1 MNENNRD
8 KMDSTD
14 EETIDEAIWYYINKD
29 DGDKSEEDDG
39 EKKKKF
45 FPKFESLQKIDK
57 AYSLFIYVSD
67 PSYLPIPKRNRE
79 RTLNL

>member
-39 EKKKKF
+39 EKKNF
-45 FPKFESLQKIDK
+45 FSKVWIITE
-57 AYSLFIYVSD
+57 
-67 PSYLPIPKRNRE
+67 NW
-79 RTLNL
+79 

>member
-8 KMDSTD
+8 KMNSTD

-39 EKKKKF
+39 EKKNKIF
-45 FPKFESLQKIDK
+45 QSLNHYRKLIRHIL
-57 AYSLFIYVSD
+57 SLFM
-67 PSYLPIPKRNRE
+67 
-79 RTLNL
+79 